1 MYLSGQIS
9 QIDGFA
15 NIVAAKQLQAANERD
30 KLKAKVTFQTVHE
43 IMNSGKLPKVL
54 PPMES
59 EHSSFS
65 VCTKLAEM
73 AILYSKDLT
82 TAKKVT
88 SSGARPDA
96 TDYYWFRSPMPNQM
110 S

>member
-1 MYLSGQIS
+1 MNIIS
-9 QIDGFA
+9 ENWGSVRLTIEFF
-15 NIVAAKQLQAANERD
+15 
-30 KLKAKVTFQTVHE
+30 T
-43 IMNSGKLPKVL
+43 
-54 PPMES
+54 
-59 EHSSFS
+59 

-82 TAKKVT
+82 KAKKVT

-96 TDYYWFRSPMPNQM
+96 TDYYWFSSPIPNHM

>member
-43 IMNSGKLPKVL
+43 TMNWEKLTKVL
-54 PPMES
+54 
-59 EHSSFS
+59 
-65 VCTKLAEM
+65 
-73 AILYSKDLT
+73 
-82 TAKKVT
+82 
-88 SSGARPDA
+88 
-96 TDYYWFRSPMPNQM
+96 SPMDYEHWIQSSP
-110 S
+110 